1 LNFEYRAN
9 QFIEVLISRD
19 DIPPQKRR
27 RFITYAELAAKRVVS
42 FLRKK
47 GHLAFIDVFVIK
59 KAVAANSA
67 AGYTFN
73 RRHFKNW
80 MSVRRFVMVT
90 KEIVSGRNV
99 EMRNFHMV
107 KYHFPKSLRASY
119 AIADAR
125 GSVVAT

>member
-1 LNFEYRAN
+1 LNVEFRVN
-9 QFIEVLISRD
+9 QFVEVLISRD

-27 RFITYAELAAKRVVS
+27 RFVRYAELAAKRLVN
-42 FLRKK
+42 FLREK
-47 GHLAFIDVFVIK
+47 GDLAFIGVFVIE

-73 RRHFKNW
+73 GRHFKNW
-80 MSVRRFVMVT
+80 MSVRRFAMVT

-107 KYHFPKSLRASY
+107 KYHFPKSLRASLV
-119 AIADAR
+119 IRVR
-125 GSVVAT
+125 G

>member
-1 LNFEYRAN
+1 MNFEFRLN

-27 RFITYAELAAKRVVS
+27 RFISYAELPAKRVVS

-47 GHLAFIDVFVIK
+47 GHLAFIGVFVIK
-59 KAVAANSA
+59 KAVVANSS
-67 AGYTFN
+67 AGYTFD
-73 RRHFKNW
+73 RRHLKNW
-80 MSVRRFVMVT
+80 MSVRRLAMMT

-107 KYHFPKSLRASY
+107 KYHFPKSLRTSLV
-119 AIADAR
+119 IR
-125 GSVVAT
+125 VRR